1 MVDPKLLSKK
11 EESVEILDFR
21 KEEIRNLF
29 SELKPG
35 EALQEIKIKK
45 SEDNFSGFSRPFK
58 LITIPHQ
65 DDIDFLIYGNNV
77 KASRWDIWEKLLS
90 ESNLNLE
97 IIVLLSGSLPDY
109 KISRNK
115 IFLPEFLTEKRIR
128 IVWAS
133 SLNGIFWSPSYL
145 NYPSALLHWESKN
158 LKEAN
163 FQALLKPLT
172 VLEVFDGIFE
182 LSKPGEIY
190 NPGLRQAAFG
200 SGYEKE
206 SKDILFEA
214 AKHITGVGNLL
225 TSESAA
231 FPELNVSEI
240 YKGNLNP
247 SIPGF
252 KDGVFNEIDV
262 IGKMSLDMCRTF
274 GTTNSIVSKDQILPL
289 SKRLEKSY
297 QEYIDSILHFIKSIK
312 KTKNNLFNLITNI
325 NADDGF
331 DEGEYI
337 KIVENK
343 IDFYSS
349 KPEILQ
355 KERPIMLSSQIFSN
369 ILDGI
374 KRGHNIK
381 EYKILLRKL
390 INEIKPNASN
400 ESKKS
405 LVKIWHPLTKQ
416 SGILDEKRDQNKL
429 EKEVKK
435 MFGNRFFKF
444 IFNLPWTVLDKK
456 NIFLLIISSV
466 TLLLSIFWG
475 VSTFVAGNPG
485 DKPVF
490 NSSGSV
496 WLDNFVTNLFRN
508 TQWDEILIGLVALA
522 FSLWIIFYAVA
533 KYVISSIERAGRD
546 LQIQDLP
553 EIIRDTKVFLW
564 KTVIN
569 DWVMAGNRNE
579 LIQYLES
586 IIEVL
591 ESVEL
596 LLVQDYLDVDNDDDT
611 IFQNRHLEPN
621 PVLEINLNS
630 VSENGIYKDF
640 QGSVSILRDDLISLL
655 EVSFDQEWMK
665 IRGEIGRNIVPERI
679 YENFK
684 KKIREFER
692 RILNNSILDLKTA
705 LTTEGTEKR
714 EDIVKN
720 LWSEG
725 DYPREQ
731 VLELMETDEN
741 AELVH
746 FLNSEE
752 VSLLNGRSDSIIY
765 TRFAPIVLDL
775 PGYKNFIRSKES
787 KVAGVLRLIPM
798 SIQIEYVRVLEK
810 DPLEKAIVI

>member
-77 KASRWDIWEKLLS
+77 KTSKWDIWEKLLS

-133 SLNGIFWSPSYL
+133 SMNGIFWSPSYI

-172 VLEVFDGIFE
+172 VSEVFDGIFE

-206 SKDILFEA
+206 SKDVLFEA
-214 AKHITGVGNLL
+214 AKHITGTDNLL
-225 TSESAA
+225 TSESSA
-231 FPELNVSEI
+231 FPVINVSEI

-252 KDGVFNEIDV
+252 KEGIFNEIDL

-297 QEYIDSILHFIKSIK
+297 QEYIDSILQFIKSIK

-349 KPEILQ
+349 KPEISQ
-355 KERPIMLSSQIFSN
+355 KERPIRISSQIFSN

-374 KRGHNIK
+374 KSGHNIK
-381 EYKILLRKL
+381 EYKILLRNL
-390 INEIKPNASN
+390 INEIKPNVSN

-405 LVKIWHPLTKQ
+405 LVKI
-416 SGILDEKRDQNKL
+416 
-429 EKEVKK
+429 
-435 MFGNRFFKF
+435 
-444 IFNLPWTVLDKK
+444 
-456 NIFLLIISSV
+456 
-466 TLLLSIFWG
+466 
-475 VSTFVAGNPG
+475 
-485 DKPVF
+485 
-490 NSSGSV
+490 
-496 WLDNFVTNLFRN
+496 
-508 TQWDEILIGLVALA
+508 
-522 FSLWIIFYAVA
+522 
-533 KYVISSIERAGRD
+533 
-546 LQIQDLP
+546 
-553 EIIRDTKVFLW
+553 
-564 KTVIN
+564 
-569 DWVMAGNRNE
+569 
-579 LIQYLES
+579 
-586 IIEVL
+586 
-591 ESVEL
+591 
-596 LLVQDYLDVDNDDDT
+596 
-611 IFQNRHLEPN
+611 
-621 PVLEINLNS
+621 
-630 VSENGIYKDF
+630 
-640 QGSVSILRDDLISLL
+640 
-655 EVSFDQEWMK
+655 
-665 IRGEIGRNIVPERI
+665 
-679 YENFK
+679 
-684 KKIREFER
+684 
-692 RILNNSILDLKTA
+692 
-705 LTTEGTEKR
+705 
-714 EDIVKN
+714 
-720 LWSEG
+720 
-725 DYPREQ
+725 
-731 VLELMETDEN
+731 
-741 AELVH
+741 
-746 FLNSEE
+746 
-752 VSLLNGRSDSIIY
+752 
-765 TRFAPIVLDL
+765 
-775 PGYKNFIRSKES
+775 
-787 KVAGVLRLIPM
+787 
-798 SIQIEYVRVLEK
+798 
-810 DPLEKAIVI
+810 